1 MSSARGVAIGAA
13 FVFLAIIIAGVVALD
28 FYLQRAS
35 SEPEILRPQPTV
47 ASRATVRPIL
57 EPPPTPTQIVIPIV
71 LPPTTVTAPPTPTQV
86 ETDENANEP
95 EIYEVIAGDTLLG
108 IARQFGVSVE
118 EIMALNEIEDPSV
131 IGIGQELLI
140 PPE

>member
-1 MSSARGVAIGAA
+1 MAIGAV
-13 FVFLAIIIAGVVALD
+13 FVFLVIIIAGVVALD

-47 ASRATVRPIL
+47 ASGATVRPIL
-57 EPPPTPTQIVIPIV
+57 EPPPTPTQIIIPIV

-95 EIYEVIAGDTLLG
+95 EIYEVIAGDTLVG
-108 IARQFGVSVE
+108 IASQFGVIVE

>member
-1 MSSARGVAIGAA
+1 MSSARGVAIGAV
-13 FVFLAIIIAGVVALD
+13 FVLVVIIIAGIVTLD

-35 SEPEILRPQPTV
+35 SEPEILRPKPTV
-47 ASRATVRPIL
+47 AGSDTVRPIL
-57 EPPPTPTQIVIPIV
+57 EPPPTPTLIIIPIV

-95 EIYEVIAGDTLLG
+95 EIYEVRAGDTLLG
-108 IARQFGVSVE
+108 IASQFGITVE
-118 EIMALNEIEDPSV
+118 EIIALNEIQDPSV
-131 IGIGQELLI
+131 ISIGQELLI